1 VTASRRSLLL
11 AIGLAACVAVSAVW
25 TVLTEHESR
34 RLFVELEALK
44 REQDRLQSDWW
55 RLQIEE
61 STWATHAR
69 IESAA
74 RERLGLVEPDP
85 DTIRVVMEPG
95 R

>member
-1 VTASRRSLLL
+1 MTASRRSLLF
-11 AIGLAACVAVSAVW
+11 AIGLASCVGLSAVW
-25 TVLTEHESR
+25 AVLTEHESR

-69 IESAA
+69 IEQVAA
-74 RERLGLVEPDP
+74 DRLSLVRPKSSEIYIVERQ
-85 DTIRVVMEPG
+85 
-95 R
+95 